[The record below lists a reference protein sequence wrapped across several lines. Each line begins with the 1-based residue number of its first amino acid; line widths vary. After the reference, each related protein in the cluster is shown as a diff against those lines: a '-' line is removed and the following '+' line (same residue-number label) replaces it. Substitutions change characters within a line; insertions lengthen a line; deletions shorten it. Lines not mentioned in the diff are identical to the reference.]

1 MARLGYEAGFLTG
14 INDLSLVVLLT
25 VLGVNEGMLQDPG
38 FEIGVLAGLYFAMF
52 FWYKLPNR
60 VRFVWG
66 NGHCN

>member
-38 FEIGVLAGLYFAMF
+38 FEIGVLAGLYFAMC
-52 FWYKLPNR
+52 FWY
-60 VRFVWG
+60 
-66 NGHCN
+66 